1 VLELCARVMRE
12 NFDYKVL
19 TIVVFFFFFFVL
31 YFGFFFCFFFFG
43 FSSRH
48 VLDVQMKD

>member
-19 TIVVFFFFFFVL
+19 TIVLLYPFFFFFF
-31 YFGFFFCFFFFG
+31 FF
-43 FSSRH
+43 
-48 VLDVQMKD
+48 LDLAQGMY

>member
-19 TIVVFFFFFFVL
+19 TIVVFFFFFF
-31 YFGFFFCFFFFG
+31 G

>member
-19 TIVVFFFFFFVL
+19 TILVFF
-31 YFGFFFCFFFFG
+31 FFFFG

>member
-19 TIVVFFFFFFVL
+19 TIVVFFFF
-31 YFGFFFCFFFFG
+31 
-43 FSSRH
+43 
-48 VLDVQMKD
+48 LDLAQGMY

>member
-19 TIVVFFFFFFVL
+19 TIVVFFFFF
-31 YFGFFFCFFFFG
+31 
-43 FSSRH
+43 
-48 VLDVQMKD
+48 LDLAQGMY